1 MSNEDEEINC
11 LNCDF
16 CNKLLVEPISLPC
29 GNTICNIHIKE
40 LLNSENVIECILCY
54 ENHPVPENALK
65 RIKLEISE
73 FNFNQVVSECKQKI
87 DEARQKAESIV
98 SLAIDPEFFINERF
112 DLVKTHINWRRKDLK
127 NEIDKYTD
135 ELIESVE
142 KNRSSCIELSRENY
156 QMKEKIDSSRLEF
169 EELKKNLDTCETDR
183 SVEDVKF
190 VKIAKDAEDLEKRL
204 GQLLA
209 EYKNSLLLNKDYL
222 FVFFDHPLEDVLGK
236 VIDKNTV

>member
-1 MSNEDEEINC
+1 
-11 LNCDF
+11 
-16 CNKLLVEPISLPC
+16 
-29 GNTICNIHIKE
+29 
-40 LLNSENVIECILCY
+40 
-54 ENHPVPENALK
+54 
-65 RIKLEISE
+65 
-73 FNFNQVVSECKQKI
+73 
-87 DEARQKAESIV
+87 
-98 SLAIDPEFFINERF
+98 
-112 DLVKTHINWRRKDLK
+112 
-127 NEIDKYTD
+127 
-135 ELIESVE
+135 
-142 KNRSSCIELSRENY
+142 
-156 QMKEKIDSSRLEF
+156 MKEKIDSSRLEF